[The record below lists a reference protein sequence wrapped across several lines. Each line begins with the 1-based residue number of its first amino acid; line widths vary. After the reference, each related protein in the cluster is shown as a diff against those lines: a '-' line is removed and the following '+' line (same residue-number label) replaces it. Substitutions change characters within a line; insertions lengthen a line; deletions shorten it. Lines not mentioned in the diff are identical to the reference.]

1 MNKFNITLSNY
12 VLERVKQLK
21 YSEIVN
27 EKNETI
33 DWDKILTVVF
43 GSIAEAF
50 KKEFYNEETNN

>member
-27 EKNETI
+27 EKTETI

-50 KKEFYNEETNN
+50 KKEFYNE